1 MFKDASDA
9 NAVIYYDFGEY
20 FIDISSRQLLDVLSK
35 AFSYDCR
42 DVNGLTL
49 IFDSLAYDFN
59 LYGMNF
65 NRIGEDVESN
75 FYFIHQMLK
84 LIPKTG
90 FRIFVS
96 DILTPYHSHKEMF
109 VFENCMPFVKRLG
122 WNRIRIDQVETRLQ
136 EMNLLLSL
144 NAKRLVSN
152 VLNYAEDRQS
162 IFTAFALLDD
172 DNKAKARNAM
182 LKFINLNKE
191 VLKMSVMNELAQIA
205 IEMVRPKSGSTSQ
218 ESWIIRDAL
227 KVLKDCHKE
236 ERDKETAVEQIA
248 GDLRK
253 ILKNRDY
260 ADLSKCEPFAKALYE
275 KLFEQEWKKHFP
287 QPGRLRNWVNQ
298 FAFLYSDKGYMESRK
313 SKIKGIIKKLKEEG
327 KDISEDT
334 VIQFLVAENKKI
346 EKYSDDYREVFQE
359 VISGIK

>member
-1 MFKDASDA
+1 M
-9 NAVIYYDFGEY
+9 ILG
-20 FIDISSRQLLDVLSK
+20 K
-35 AFSYDCR
+35 AMTFDCR
-42 DVNGLTL
+42 DINGLTL
-49 IFDSLAYDFN
+49 IFQDRAYDFN

-65 NRIGEDVESN
+65 NKVSDDVESN
-75 FYFIHQMLK
+75 FYFIHQILK
-84 LIPKTG
+84 VIKKTG
-90 FRIFVS
+90 FRIFVTG
-96 DILTPYHSHKEMF
+96 ILTPYHQHREMF
-109 VFENCMPFVKRLG
+109 VFETCMPFVKALG
-122 WNRIRIDQVETRLQ
+122 WDRIRIDQIESRLQ

-144 NAKRLVSN
+144 NAKKLVSN

-218 ESWIIRDAL
+218 ESWIIRDAMR
-227 KVLKDCHKE
+227 VLKDCHKE

-253 ILKNRDY
+253 TLKSRDY

-275 KLFEQEWKKHFP
+275 RLFEQEWKKHFP

-298 FAFLYSDKGYMESRK
+298 FAFLYSDKGYIESRK
-313 SKIKGIIKKLKEEG
+313 SKVRGIIKKLTEKG
-327 KDISEDT
+327 EDYSADS
-334 VIQFLVAENKKI
+334 VIQNLVGENKKL
-346 EKYSDDYREVFQE
+346 EKYADDYREVYQE
-359 VISGIK
+359 VVLEFK